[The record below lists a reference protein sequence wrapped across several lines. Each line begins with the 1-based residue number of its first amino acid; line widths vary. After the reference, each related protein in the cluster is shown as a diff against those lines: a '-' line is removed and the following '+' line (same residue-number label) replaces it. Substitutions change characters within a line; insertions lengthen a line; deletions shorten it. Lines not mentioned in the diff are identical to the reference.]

1 LRRVQRPRPTRNQAR
16 SRHLRGNLG
25 RVEQWADEL
34 ARRGRPGGIVFVSDA
49 FPAFVFEFGE
59 SIVHGL
65 NLEADFD
72 RTNRINGICSDN
84 ERALLQQLDKVVQAE
99 EVRSQILPIV
109 TRVRED
115 LARKPDALMTW
126 EPIGLETFGENL
138 PPAIQSGW
146 IFVPRAGADTGAEG
160 HPNSHQRMMT
170 FTGTGDMKIDA
181 KGTTKWRPNLRS
193 RGVRTFW

>member
-1 LRRVQRPRPTRNQAR
+1 M
-16 SRHLRGNLG
+16 
-25 RVEQWADEL
+25 ADK
-34 ARRGRPGGIVFVSDA
+34 
-49 FPAFVFEFGE
+49 
-59 SIVHGL
+59 
-65 NLEADFD
+65 
-72 RTNRINGICSDN
+72 

-115 LARKPDALMTW
+115 LARKPNALMTW

-146 IFVPRAGADTGAEG
+146 IFVLRAGADTGAER

-170 FTGTGDMKIDA
+170 FAGTGDMKIDA
-181 KGTTKWRPNLRS
+181 KGTPNEVETESEIAWRSHILVSDPGEALERRWISIPKNIWHRPVIPKDGDWIVVSFHTVSATELIEERPGAKLMLYES
-193 RGVRTFW
+193 ERKAGNQPTS